1 MPTPSMIPSIASID
15 ATIGRDAAAHLDLL
29 WRSLM
34 TGEGAVATERYF
46 RLVTG
51 EPHPLGNLAILRE
64 ADEPRVVDEAIEP
77 LLGLPVPAFVI
88 SLANPGDAMVERL
101 TAKGL
106 MSIPPLPAM
115 AIDLS
120 SLAATRLPD
129 GCEFFRVSSEDDAPA
144 WGDALAEG
152 FPMPRGL
159 ARRLSPETQV
169 VDAAADAPVQFF
181 GIRISGRV
189 VSIAMLYLANG
200 LAGIYSVATVPSAR
214 RRGLAAHVTA
224 EALRVAQRLGYG
236 VGVLQSSPEAHGIY
250 SALGFREVGSAAL
263 FVRMPG

>member
-1 MPTPSMIPSIASID
+1 MIPSIASID

-34 TGEGAVATERYF
+34 TGEGAIATERYF

-64 ADEPRVVDEAIEP
+64 AGDPHVVDEAIAP

-88 SLANPGDAMVERL
+88 SLADPDDAIVEQL
-101 TAKGL
+101 TTKGL
-106 MSIPPLPAM
+106 LQIPPLPAM

-120 SLAATRLPD
+120 SLAATRIPD
-129 GCEFFRVSSEDDAPA
+129 GCEFFRVSSEDDAAA

-159 ARRLSPETQV
+159 ARRLSPETQA

-181 GIRISGRV
+181 GIRSSGSV
-189 VSIAMLYLANG
+189 ASIAMLYLANG
-200 LAGIYSVATVPSAR
+200 LAGIYSVATVPAAR
-214 RRGLAAHVTA
+214 KRGLAAHVTA
-224 EALRVAQRLGYG
+224 EALRVARGLGYG

-250 SALGFREVGSAAL
+250 SALGFQEVGSAAL